1 MSKAIITEQHLH
13 DIADAIIAKGGATA
27 PMTPAQM
34 SSAIMA
40 IDGGGGDDEWQSP
53 SDWPNI
59 REILDNDTDTTY
71 STKYIFLVDVSL
83 RNKAYGVG
91 NYNWQDRKPS
101 RLRFSDGRVI
111 SNPAWGYTF
120 EFDISYGRYQWVIV
134 ENNADFIDMPGPG
147 YYPYCFIGLLWIY
160 GPDAVVTGYRANG
173 KQSLQAIE
181 VKTIL
186 NELSSEGGITL
197 SGMGLVKVSCVE
209 KLKVGYL
216 KNGVK
221 IGSAQ
226 VFSNCYSLRAVPDV
240 LDLSACTNCSSMFA
254 NCYSLRAVP
263 DVLDLSACTNC
274 SHMFDKCFNLQRIP
288 THVTV
293 NISLQFSNSD
303 NNADYL
309 TDPFETDSIAE
320 FDAGGNIVGGFVYN
334 LNVCPNNGKTITFC
348 NFWKSLF
355 TADQWTAIKTA
366 LAAKNWGCS
375 PA

>member
-1 MSKAIITEQHLH
+1 MSKAIISEQYLH

-40 IDGGGGDDEWQSP
+40 IDGGGGDDEWQPP

-91 NYNWQDRKPS
+91 NYDWQDRKPS

-111 SNPAWGYTF
+111 SNPKWDYTF
-120 EFDISYGRYQWVIV
+120 EFDISYGRYQWVIA

-147 YYPYCFIGLLWIY
+147 YYPYGFVGLLWIY

-186 NELSSEGGITL
+186 NELTSDGGIVL
-197 SGMGLVKVSCVE
+197 SGVALVKVSCVE
-209 KLKVGYL
+209 KLKVGYR

-226 VFSNCYSLRAVPDV
+226 VFANCFSLRAVPDV

-254 NCYSLRAVP
+254 G
-263 DVLDLSACTNC
+263 
-274 SHMFDKCFNLQRIP
+274 CFKLQRIP

-293 NISLQFSNSD
+293 NISLQFANSD
-303 NNADYL
+303 NNANYL

-320 FDAGGNIVGGFVYN
+320 FDVGGNIVGGFVYN
-334 LNVCPNNGKTITFC
+334 LNVCPNNGQTIKFC

>member
-1 MSKAIITEQHLH
+1 M
-13 DIADAIIAKGGATA
+13 
-27 PMTPAQM
+27 
-34 SSAIMA
+34 
-40 IDGGGGDDEWQSP
+40 
-53 SDWPNI
+53 
-59 REILDNDTDTTY
+59 
-71 STKYIFLVDVSL
+71 
-83 RNKAYGVG
+83 RNKGYGVG
-91 NYNWQDRKPS
+91 SPNWQDRKPS

-111 SNPAWGYTF
+111 SNPAVGYTF

-147 YYPYCFIGLLWIY
+147 YYPYCFVGLLWIY

-186 NELSSEGGITL
+186 NELTSEGGIVL
-197 SGMGLVKVSCVE
+197 DGMVLVKVSCVE

-226 VFSNCYSLRAVPDV
+226 VF
-240 LDLSACTNCSSMFA
+240 A

-274 SHMFDKCFNLQRIP
+274 SNMFAKCFNLQRIP

-293 NISLQFSNSD
+293 NISLRFADD
-303 NNADYL
+303 NNANYL
-309 TDPFETDSIAE
+309 TDPFEPDSIAE

-355 TADQWTAIKTA
+355 TADKWTAIKTA